1 MDRQTRVKPIIQIN
15 TEHLKKVLPQL
26 GGILILFIFLAI
38 AYFAPAVFE
47 GRELFQQDVAGASG
61 NGSDVHRLAEATG
74 EVSYWTNRGRINAAV
89 AILSLAW
96 I

>member
-38 AYFAPAVFE
+38 AYFAPA
-47 GRELFQQDVAGASG
+47 
-61 NGSDVHRLAEATG
+61 EAP
-74 EVSYWTNRGRINAAV
+74 ERGTPPTPIRALQPPPEAAQ
-89 AILSLAW
+89 
-96 I
+96 

>member
-1 MDRQTRVKPIIQIN
+1 MVNRLMDRQTRVKPIIQIN

-47 GRELFQQDVAGASG
+47 GRELLKQVVAGALRWDA
-61 NGSDVHRLAEATG
+61 DVPNLALLPLTL
-74 EVSYWTNRGRINAAV
+74 YHQ
-89 AILSLAW
+89 
-96 I
+96 